1 MPRKFLIAIQ
11 FMTVFRLRQDLAET
25 TEDLAASVAW
35 YPLVGLVLG
44 GLLAALSELLV
55 MLFPSGMIIGL
66 LLCLGLALL
75 THGLHL
81 DGLADTA
88 DAMFSHR
95 DRARK
100 LEIMKDSAVGVFGA
114 VSLVMVIG
122 LKAAALGYL
131 AGRPGAWAV
140 FCLFPVWGRLAVSM
154 TACLSVYAR
163 PQGGLGKPFIDL
175 AGSRELLVAG
185 LSAAV
190 LSVLLL
196 GLPGLVAA
204 LVIGLAATAGVRFW
218 RGQLGGVTGDILGA
232 TAELGELLGLLMATA
247 LFYSGLY

>member
-11 FMTVFRLRQDLAET
+11 FMTVFRLRRDLAET
-25 TEDLAASVAW
+25 SEDLAASVAY

-44 GLLAALSELLV
+44 GLLAVLAQLLV
-55 MLFPSGMIIGL
+55 RLFPAGMINGL
-66 LLCLGLALL
+66 LLCLGLALM

-95 DRARK
+95 DRDRK
-100 LEIMKDSAVGVFGA
+100 MEIMKDSAVGVFGA
-114 VSLVMVIG
+114 ASLVLVIG

-140 FCLFPVWGRLAVSM
+140 ICLFPMWGRMAVSM

-163 PQGGLGKPFIDL
+163 PQGGLGRPFIDL
-175 AGSRELLVAG
+175 ADPGSCW
-185 LSAAV
+185 
-190 LSVLLL
+190 
-196 GLPGLVAA
+196 
-204 LVIGLAATAGVRFW
+204 W
-218 RGQLGGVTGDILGA
+218 RV
-232 TAELGELLGLLMATA
+232 
-247 LFYSGLY
+247 